1 MSKETDAIK
10 SKAKLWGSISNAYF
24 VCALYLGLTHFEIH
38 GTLEEIENA
47 VTLCAI
53 CGLIGELCTVAY
65 LIIRNKMLKREEEEG
80 CDNAHE

>member
-10 SKAKLWGSISNAYF
+10 SRAKLWGSISIAYF
-24 VCALYLGLTHFEIH
+24 ICALYLGLTHFAIH

-53 CGLIGELCTVAY
+53 CGLIGELCTFAY
-65 LIIRNKMLKREEEEG
+65 LAIRIKMLKKEEREG
-80 CDNAHE
+80 CDNAQE